1 MARSSTFVGLAA
13 LVTLCVPVAA
23 CGADGKTLREPVF
36 GLPAPAVTVPPEV
49 VAVTAA
55 ETAPPTLPAEGS
67 PEASSEAQSEVSSVT
82 RDIVVNRLF
91 SPANATAQVEG
102 IGGRPT
108 DPVTVDGAPAD
119 VLTFDRQ
126 SDGTFVAQVWIADEG
141 AHTVCVVDTCGRVY
155 TLAPDAETPEEVV
168 AKIEQAL
175 VDVEQYLDPAAEFPT
190 WSVEIGGALSGT
202 GGTTDI
208 DTRTITIYRNRGRSV
223 DEFVRTILHEYGHA
237 ADYDRLDDAERVEY
251 LLIRGLDP
259 ASLWSDPGGHR
270 LDDWAR
276 EPSEDFAEAMV
287 MIWSD
292 GRWTPRTDGVGPP
305 PDAAQLEAIA
315 LLAAN

>member
-1 MARSSTFVGLAA
+1 MARPAAFVGLAA
-13 LVTLCVPVAA
+13 LATLAFSLAA
-23 CGADGKTLREPVF
+23 CGGDGKTLREPVF
-36 GLPAPAVTVPPEV
+36 GLPAPPVTVPPDGA
-49 VAVTAA
+49 AVTAA
-55 ETAPPTLPAEGS
+55 ETAPPTLPAEPSAEG
-67 PEASSEAQSEVSSVT
+67 SSEGSSLT

-91 SPANATAQVEG
+91 SPANATAQIEG
-102 IGGRPT
+102 VGGLPT

-155 TLAPDAETPEEVV
+155 TLAPDAETPGEVV

-175 VDVEQYLDPAAEFPT
+175 VDVEQYLDPAAEFPA

-208 DTRTITIYRNRGRSV
+208 DTHTITIYRNRGRTV
-223 DEFVRTILHEYGHA
+223 DEFVRTILHEFGHA
-237 ADYDRLDDAERVEY
+237 ADYDRLDDGERVEY

-259 ASLWSDPGGHR
+259 ASVWSDPDGHR

-315 LLAAN
+315 LLAAS